1 MGKKKNNKFKIIRF
15 VLGVASLTVLG
26 VLTIGVNTQCH
37 ELNMDIDDMKRNLT
51 YLRNE
56 SSSLD
61 GKITQLYRRD
71 NIEKIAREEIN
82 LISAVIEPIEIVLKD

>member
-1 MGKKKNNKFKIIRF
+1 M
-15 VLGVASLTVLG
+15 
-26 VLTIGVNTQCH
+26 
-37 ELNMDIDDMKRNLT
+37 EIDDMKRNLT

-71 NIEKIAREEIN
+71 NIEKIARDEIN
-82 LISAVIEPIEIVLKD
+82 LISAIIEPVEIVLKD